1 VRSSAQEHRKQM
13 KQYSGD
19 AIRKMTELFGPTP
32 TGAYNWLMERDNR
45 ELIETVAC
53 IKAGRDAS
61 FKWLV
66 DNQFFELA
74 AFANAVMGDKDAF
87 RWLMQHKSIFWAAT
101 ANAANKDKQAIAWL
115 RQHQFIVYAELA
127 ETILR
132 SRSSDDDLSGYYKP
146 PVS

>member
-1 VRSSAQEHRKQM
+1 M

-19 AIRKMTELFGPTP
+19 AIRKMTDLFGPTP
-32 TGAYNWLMERDNR
+32 TAAYNWLMDRDYR

-66 DNQFFELA
+66 DNKFYELA

-87 RWLMQHKSIFWAAT
+87 RWLMQNKCVFWAAT
-101 ANAANKDKQAIAWL
+101 ANAANKDKKAGMWL
-115 RQHQFIVYAELA
+115 KQHQFTVYHDLA
-127 ETILR
+127 ETIIRFR
-132 SRSSDDDLSGYYKP
+132 STDSDLSGYYKP
-146 PVS
+146 PVN

>member
-1 VRSSAQEHRKQM
+1 
-13 KQYSGD
+13 
-19 AIRKMTELFGPTP
+19 MTELFGPTP
-32 TGAYNWLMERDNR
+32 TTAYNWLMERDNR
-45 ELIETVAC
+45 ELVETVAC

-127 ETILR
+127 ETIVRFR
-132 SRSSDDDLSGYYKP
+132 SADNDDLAGYYKP